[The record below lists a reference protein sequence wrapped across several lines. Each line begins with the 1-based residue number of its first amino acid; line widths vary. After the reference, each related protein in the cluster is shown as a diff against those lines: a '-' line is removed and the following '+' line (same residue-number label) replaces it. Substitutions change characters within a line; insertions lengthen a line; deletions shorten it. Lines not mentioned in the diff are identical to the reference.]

1 MGTRGAKGHR
11 GCGADG
17 GLRHWVCHHAQP
29 LCLTKCGCGLQP
41 GPEGRVECLWKRM
54 LGLRVCT
61 RGERWWGQSCKGA
74 LQECMC
80 RRKQERKPGMCES
93 RAGRNMGES
102 QKNNVRVCE
111 KERERECVCV
121 CVCVSVCVRACM

>member
-1 MGTRGAKGHR
+1 
-11 GCGADG
+11 
-17 GLRHWVCHHAQP
+17 
-29 LCLTKCGCGLQP
+29 
-41 GPEGRVECLWKRM
+41 M

-111 KERERECVCV
+111 KERESVCV
-121 CVCVSVCVRACM
+121 CYPKASGPRSPRGRQINLAAPPQ